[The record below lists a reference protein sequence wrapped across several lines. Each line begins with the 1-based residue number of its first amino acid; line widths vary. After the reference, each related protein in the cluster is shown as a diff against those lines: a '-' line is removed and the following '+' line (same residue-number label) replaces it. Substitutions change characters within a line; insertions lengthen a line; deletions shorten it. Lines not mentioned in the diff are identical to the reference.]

1 MADIRTEGD
10 QCPYERYSALALAW
24 QKGRMSALQAM
35 SSTFLVNG
43 SPAPSYE
50 LVLHWRDNVHAL
62 YPSKTAFQD
71 VADLAAVWGAQQ
83 QTARIQQFLEDAG
96 LAEAAEA
103 VRERFALPTQQE
115 Q

>member
-1 MADIRTEGD
+1 MDDIRTEGD
-10 QCPYERYSALALAW
+10 QCPYERYSAVALAW

-35 SSTFLVNG
+35 SSAFFVNG

-71 VADLAAVWGAQQ
+71 VADLAAAWGGQQ
-83 QTARIQQFLEDAG
+83 QTTRIHQFLVDAG
-96 LAEAAEA
+96 LQEAADA
-103 VRERFALPTQQE
+103 VQQRFLRNTDKA
-115 Q
+115 

>member
-1 MADIRTEGD
+1 MIDIRTEGD

-35 SSTFLVNG
+35 SSAFTVNG

-50 LVLHWRDNVHAL
+50 LVLHWRDSVHAL

-71 VADLAAVWGAQQ
+71 VADLAAAWGGQQ
-83 QTARIQQFLEDAG
+83 QAIRIHQFLVDVG
-96 LAEAAEA
+96 LQEAAG
-103 VRERFALPTQQE
+103 VMQERFLRDTDKA
-115 Q
+115 